1 MACARFTN
9 MREGLLSELAG
20 HYLEALRTYFLEDQR
35 VGYAPAHDLGHQ
47 AVTIGLET
55 LDLAKIHAKALSVL
69 IPAGVDEEKKDELT
83 QRAAAFFSEV
93 IEPIEKTQHLAK
105 KADADL
111 NRFNATLTKRTSDL
125 ADSKRNLKKGVA
137 LRKASLLTLKSR
149 EAQSSKLLLEARA
162 LQRHLQDLAH
172 QILVAN
178 EDERR
183 AMSLKLQDEIAQTL
197 VAIHLRVVELGKE
210 LSARTEEFKMEIA
223 KTQRLVGETIEI
235 INECAR
241 EFGIVYEN

>member
-1 MACARFTN
+1 
-9 MREGLLSELAG
+9 MRENSLSKLAG
-20 HYLEALRTYFLEDQR
+20 HYLEALRTYFLEDHR

-55 LDLAKIHAKALSVL
+55 LDLAKIHAKALSLL
-69 IPAGVDEEKKDELT
+69 IPAGVSQAKKDDLT
-83 QRAAAFFSEV
+83 RRAASFFCEV
-93 IEPIEKTQHLAK
+93 IEPIEKTHRLAK

-111 NRFNATLTKRTSDL
+111 NRLNATLTKRTSDL
-125 ADSKRNLKKGVA
+125 ADSKRNLKKGA
-137 LRKASLLTLKSR
+137 DLRKASVNTLKSS
-149 EAQSSKLLLEARA
+149 EAQSGKLLLEARA
-162 LQRHLQDLAH
+162 LQRHLQDMAH

-183 AMSLKLQDEIAQTL
+183 EMSLKLQDEIAQTL
-197 VAIHLRVVELGKE
+197 VAIHLRLVELGKE

-223 KTQRLVGETIEI
+223 KTQRLVEETIEI